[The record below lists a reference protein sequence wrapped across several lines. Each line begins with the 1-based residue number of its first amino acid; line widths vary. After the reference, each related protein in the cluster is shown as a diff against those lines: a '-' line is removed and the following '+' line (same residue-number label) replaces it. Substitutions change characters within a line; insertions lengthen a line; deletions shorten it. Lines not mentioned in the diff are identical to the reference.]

1 MLQQMS
7 ESMQTYAGGNN
18 LAAGMLIEDSF
29 EQVDGELR
37 MSLKKLYKKD
47 ATTKVKALEE
57 LKSLLD
63 LKSQSDCIAI
73 LPIWSKCYAKLTIV
87 NTHVLNHILITQ
99 IESTVSL
106 KGQRSQNKRDVP
118 IDARETMHQ
127 SQQTSRTIS

>member
-1 MLQQMS
+1 MH
-7 ESMQTYAGGNN
+7 THGGGNN

-63 LKSQSDCIAI
+63 IKSQSDCIAI

-87 NTHVLNHILITQ
+87 NF
-99 IESTVSL
+99 
-106 KGQRSQNKRDVP
+106 
-118 IDARETMHQ
+118 
-127 SQQTSRTIS
+127 

>member
-87 NTHVLNHILITQ
+87 NIHVLNHILITQ

-127 SQQTSRTIS
+127 SQ